1 MAASGPPDA
10 NEIVVQELTNLL
22 SRIEQMLDGD
32 CLAYF
37 GPISYGADDDI
48 RDAVEDI
55 GTKAPK
61 LIFLL
66 DTDGGFAETVRR
78 ISDTIRNHYSIV
90 EFVIPNHAMSAG
102 TILAM
107 SGDAIHMD
115 YYSVLGPI
123 DPQIAGPDGNMMPA
137 LGYLVRYEALL
148 EKAEKR
154 EASDAEMEILLS
166 FDQGQLYS
174 YEQARDLSR
183 TLLEEWLVKYKFKD
197 WIVTE
202 ERKRSVSLEMKRDR
216 ARQIAD
222 KLSDVKRWNSHGIG
236 INMER
241 LERIVGLQI
250 DDIGKNEDLLK
261 AVRSYHKLMADY
273 MGKMRIV
280 SAVQTRRSYETL
292 IRH

>member
-1 MAASGPPDA
+1 M
-10 NEIVVQELTNLL
+10 
-22 SRIEQMLDGD
+22 
-32 CLAYF
+32 
-37 GPISYGADDDI
+37 
-48 RDAVEDI
+48 EDI
-55 GTKAPK
+55 GTKASK

-123 DPQIAGPDGNMMPA
+123 DPQIEGPDGKMMPA

-148 EKAEKR
+148 EKAGKG
-154 EASDAEMEILLS
+154 EASDAEIEVLLS

-202 ERKRSVSLEMKRDR
+202 GRKKPVSLEMKRKR

-241 LERIVGLQI
+241 LENIVGLKI
-250 DDIGKNEDLLK
+250 DDFGQNDSLRK

-280 SAVQTRRSYETL
+280 SAVQTRGSYETL

>member
-1 MAASGPPDA
+1 MTASGPPDA

-22 SRIEQMLDGD
+22 SQIEQMLDGD

-37 GPISYGADDDI
+37 GPIAYGADDDI

-55 GTKAPK
+55 GTKASK

-137 LGYLVRYEALL
+137 LGYLIRYEALL
-148 EKAEKR
+148 EKAGKR
-154 EASDAEMEILLS
+154 EASDAEMEVLLS

-197 WIVTE
+197 WTVTE
-202 ERKRSVSLEMKRDR
+202 GRKKPVSLEMRRDR

-250 DDIGKNEDLLK
+250 DDIGKNKDLLK

-280 SAVQTRRSYETL
+280 SAVQTRGSYETL